1 MPPMS
6 RTWSAKPFS
15 TIRRTPDPKAASS
28 SLAAATSRL
37 EGLAPY
43 APSCFG
49 KRFYAL
55 VIYSAIIGFAGSLI
69 SLFLSKQMAKAPM
82 GVRIIGEPRRDLE
95 RRLISAVRLQADR
108 ASITMLEVGI
118 FDRSW
123 AGLSQ
128 SAVAAGSRPKAPDSW
143 GSSSDPFG
151 NNPSL
156 L

>member
-15 TIRRTPDPKAASS
+15 TTRRTPDPKAASS

-55 VIYSAIIGFAGSLI
+55 VIYSAIIGFAGSLN

-82 GVRIIGEPRRDLE
+82 RVRIIGEPRRDLE

-108 ASITMLEVGI
+108 AGITMLEVGI
-118 FDRSW
+118 FDRSSPNAFAIN
-123 AGLSQ
+123 AGRVQALCS
-128 SAVAAGSRPKAPDSW
+128 SHFPLEKRIAA
-143 GSSSDPFG
+143 
-151 NNPSL
+151 L
-156 L
+156 EQMV